1 MSKPKLPE
9 ITVKTRPNGYELTIG
24 REGYFYHSLDDLL
37 AGFIVRVGLNCR
49 DVLDVEELHLI
60 VLGIASQPNAKTLL
74 NEQRR
79 LMKAETENKPKRK
92 TRDYATENFQKKM
105 SNIEKTVRKKK
116 SKSTVVHPDVLESTN
131 DIIKLSIDNTT
142 LSNRAKNIICKAIEK
157 TTKRQPSVKSI
168 TLGDVSRLTCEVL
181 KTVKG
186 CGGASYWEIIE
197 MLHTYHITLED
208 EEE

>member
-1 MSKPKLPE
+1 MAKPKLPE

-60 VLGIASQPNAKTLL
+60 VLGIASKPNAKTLL
-74 NEQRR
+74 NEQRQ
-79 LMKAETENKPKRK
+79 LMKAENKTERKPRHYMTENH
-92 TRDYATENFQKKM
+92 QKKKK
-105 SNIEKTVRKKK
+105 NIAKAVQKKN
-116 SKSTVVHPDVLESTN
+116 SKSTVVHPDVLESTK
-131 DIIKLSIDNTT
+131 DILKISIDNTT

-157 TTKRQPSVKSI
+157 TTKRQPSTKSI
-168 TLGDVSRLTCEVL
+168 TLGDVARLTCEVL
-181 KTVKG
+181 KNVKG
-186 CGGASYWEIIE
+186 CGGASFYEILE

>member
-1 MSKPKLPE
+1 MAKPKLSE
-9 ITVKTRPNGYELTIG
+9 ITVKTRPNGYELAIG

-60 VLGIASQPNAKTLL
+60 VLGISSQLNAKTLL

-79 LMKAETENKPKRK
+79 MTAGKESKTKRK
-92 TRDYATENFQKKM
+92 PRDHAAENLQRKM
-105 SNIEKTVRKKK
+105 SNIDKTVQKKK
-116 SKSTVVHPDVLESTN
+116 SKSTVVHPDVLESTK
-131 DIIKLSIDNTT
+131 DILKISIDNTT
-142 LSNRAKNIICKAIEK
+142 LSNRAKNIICKAIQK

-197 MLHTYHITLED
+197 MLHTYHLTLED

>member
-1 MSKPKLPE
+1 MAKPKLPE

-37 AGFIVRVGLNCR
+37 AGFVVRVGLNCR

-74 NEQRR
+74 NEQRK
-79 LMKAETENKPKRK
+79 MTAGKESKTKRK
-92 TRDYATENFQKKM
+92 PRDYAAENLQKKK
-105 SNIEKTVRKKK
+105 SNIAKTVRKKK
-116 SKSTVVHPDVLESTN
+116 SNSTVVHPDVLESTK
-131 DIIKLSIDNTT
+131 DIFKISIDNTT

-157 TTKRQPSVKSI
+157 TTKRQPSTKSI

-181 KTVKG
+181 KNVKG
-186 CGGASYWEIIE
+186 CGGASFYEILE
-197 MLHTYHITLED
+197 MLHTYHLTLED